1 MRRVTLMTLGSPG
14 LRAGKSLAFLLLRG
28 LTLPGRSRTKQADM
42 RIFSKNRAG
51 RGEGTAFKA
60 TAFETSQWLPW
71 QKPDTAWAWKLIR
84 LDLGLRHSLALLT
97 ADGGSSASSARE
109 WEKNWLDQAVAVLN
123 FRTPRHAAQGGA
135 VDAFRVEA
143 LPRRREYQAVRPRR
157 AARRG
162 STLPGRGPAWAGLR
176 VKPLVLLKGPASA

>member
-28 LTLPGRSRTKQADM
+28 LTRPGRSRTKQADM
-42 RIFSKNRAG
+42 RIFSKKAATARSSRSGGSRDRAG

-71 QKPDTAWAWKLIR
+71 QKPDTTWAWKLIR
-84 LDLGLRHSLALLT
+84 LDVGLQHSLALLT
-97 ADGGSSASSARE
+97 ADGGSSASSARQ
-109 WEKNWLDQAVAVLN
+109 WEKNWLDQAVAALN

-143 LPRRREYQAVRPRR
+143 LPRRREYQAVRSRR

-162 STLPGRGPAWAGLR
+162 STLPGCEPG
-176 VKPLVLLKGPASA
+176 